1 MRQHTWKAPLCDIQ
15 MHIPHY
21 ITHPSASPCPNIR
34 YRRCLPMASTCP
46 SAHMPPSSSYQVRY
60 PTIYRAVYAGRLET
74 HKLSHGGRGIARK
87 LRHRG
92 KVRRRKGQEET
103 RGRLRI
109 SHPIEARLPKQPMG
123 VANLGIGKPI
133 LLQGK
138 QAPLVLLIRLA
149 ENPASFFL

>member
-34 YRRCLPMASTCP
+34 YRRCLPMASICP

-60 PTIYRAVYAGRLET
+60 PTIYRASTQDALKHISCPTVGGALHVSSAIVARCAAGR
-74 HKLSHGGRGIARK
+74 GRKRQGAGCALAIQSK
-87 LRHRG
+87 RG
-92 KVRRRKGQEET
+92 
-103 RGRLRI
+103 
-109 SHPIEARLPKQPMG
+109 PPKQPMG